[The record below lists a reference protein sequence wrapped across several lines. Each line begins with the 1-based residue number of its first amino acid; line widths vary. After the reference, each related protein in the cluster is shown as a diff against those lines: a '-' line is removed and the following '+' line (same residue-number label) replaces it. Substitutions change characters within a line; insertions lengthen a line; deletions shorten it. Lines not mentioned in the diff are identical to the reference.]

1 MAELG
6 QLTSWGK
13 TKRVLVKCEGSS
25 STGQLSYEKNFCLC
39 VSSGEEIYNPSEWY
53 MVNLSSNKDKKK
65 EEEEEKARL
74 LLPIPSSEI
83 RGAYMAFCHEQHHQ
97 GEDPPILSPFM
108 KLNKFC
114 SYGACCAV
122 VGSTIY
128 RIGGDHRGGNLKGR
142 WSRKVRFL
150 DTNRLDEGW
159 KRGPST
165 LCGRSNTPVLGV
177 NGKLYVFGGHHPADI
192 PGVWGEFLDT
202 TTGEWNPLPNP
213 PPSLLPPASLASL
226 HFFAAPLTGEYSDKI
241 LVCSKLTKAL
251 CLYDVEK
258 NIWECL
264 GPLKCGRFLSTPIV
278 VLTSIYWINFQSLF
292 AYDFVQ
298 KTLIKMPITDFQICW
313 LLDSYKEDPYEM
325 KPTLVHL
332 VGDDFCLFW
341 IGTDF
346 SSLHCTKIR
355 VSTELMV
362 AFVLSCHSYVFDHK
376 IRLMDCLPSVFS
388 LLRHRVTG
396 SVLRTSCRAR
406 IFDDFLDGKMLF
418 FEA

>member
-1 MAELG
+1 MNFDWSKNFFFFFLLPHSPTPTCVWGGGVGICGGPNHSCIYIPFLSVFEQVHQRRGRQNVGGGFLGGLVGHQNSTIHLSRSQMAELG

-13 TKRVLVKCEGSS
+13 KKRVLVKCEGSS

-39 VSSGEEIYNPSEWY
+39 VSTGEEMYNPSEWY
-53 MVNLSSNKDKKK
+53 MVNLSSNKDKK
-65 EEEEEKARL
+65 EEEEEKARF

-114 SYGACCAV
+114 SYSASCAV

-150 DTNRLDEGW
+150 DTNRPDEGW
-159 KRGPST
+159 KRGLST
-165 LCGRSNTPVLGV
+165 LCGRSNTPVLSV

-258 NIWECL
+258 HIWECL
-264 GPLKCGRFLSTPIV
+264 GPPKCGRFLSTPIV
-278 VLTSIYWINFQSLF
+278 VLTTIYWINF
-292 AYDFVQ
+292 
-298 KTLIKMPITDFQICW
+298 
-313 LLDSYKEDPYEM
+313 
-325 KPTLVHL
+325 
-332 VGDDFCLFW
+332 
-341 IGTDF
+341 
-346 SSLHCTKIR
+346 
-355 VSTELMV
+355 
-362 AFVLSCHSYVFDHK
+362 
-376 IRLMDCLPSVFS
+376 
-388 LLRHRVTG
+388 
-396 SVLRTSCRAR
+396 
-406 IFDDFLDGKMLF
+406 
-418 FEA
+418 